1 MRSYV
6 RRRSVYAEP
15 QASGLIAWMVEAH
28 PSTPKKLM
36 IIQSQQLCLK
46 YWIRLTYFVPALT
59 ATIKEASNVVIR
71 ASEVLLKGGG
81 TGEED
86 IALYASQALGFEGR
100 KSIWA
105 FAKQINLAL
114 ALRK

>member
-1 MRSYV
+1 
-6 RRRSVYAEP
+6 
-15 QASGLIAWMVEAH
+15 MVEAH

-100 KSIWA
+100 N
-105 FAKQINLAL
+105 QYGL
-114 ALRK
+114 LRSKLTLHWHFGSSSKLTQGRARA